1 MSSRKKPYV
10 VINDNLDELDLID
23 NSIPRINT
31 NIVHPLLPQKEL
43 RDLENSKISSPNTG
57 PNTGPNTDSNSS
69 IPAPSMYD
77 GGSRR
82 RKRHSRR
89 RRHSRVANKKSRKIR
104 RSRRSRRHHRR
115 R

>member
-43 RDLENSKISSPNTG
+43 GDLENSEISSPK
-57 PNTGPNTDSNSS
+57 TDSNSS
-69 IPAPSMYD
+69 ILAPSMYD

-104 RSRRSRRHHRR
+104 RSRRSRRHHRSR
-115 R
+115 

>member
-43 RDLENSKISSPNTG
+43 RDLENSEISSPK
-57 PNTGPNTDSNSS
+57 TDSNSS